1 MDAVRAIADTVLYE
15 GHLLWPYR
23 ASAARTGKRWTI
35 GGVLPKD
42 EAERSGGRW
51 TVSAEF
57 LLEDGPETTVEVT
70 LRFLHAVHRQM
81 MDGDAPVHEL
91 KAGAGTYRTRQEAR
105 EREITSGRLRLERLL
120 RSPVRV
126 PVAIAAGF
134 DEKRIEGTAR
144 VFRTWDRVTGTV
156 VLSAER
162 AAPGAVR
169 LRAVIVNTGTAGDR
183 DEADRTGML
192 CAHLVADASGGSFVS
207 SAAPPPRLADAAAAC
222 HSDGL
227 WPVLAGPQGGHGTV
241 LAAPIVLYDWP
252 QVAPQTPADLFG
264 GAGLDRL
271 LAELAAGD
279 PRGADRATTGTGRS
293 ER

>member
-1 MDAVRAIADTVLYE
+1 MDAVRAIADTILYE

-23 ASAARTGKRWTI
+23 PSAARHGKRWTV
-35 GGVLPKD
+35 GGVHPKED
-42 EAERSGGRW
+42 AERSGGRW

-57 LLEDGPETTVEVT
+57 LLEDGPASTVEVT

-91 KAGAGTYRTRQEAR
+91 KSGPGTYRTRQEAR
-105 EREITSGRLRLERLL
+105 EREITSGRLRVARLL

-126 PVAIAAGF
+126 PVAIAAGL
-134 DEKRIEGTAR
+134 DEKPLGGTAR
-144 VFRTWDRVTGTV
+144 IVRTWDRVTGTV

-169 LRAVIVNTGTAGDR
+169 LRAVLANTGAAADR
-183 DEADRTGML
+183 DEAARTAML
-192 CAHLVADASGGSFVS
+192 AAHLVADASGGAFVS
-207 SAAPPPRLADAAAAC
+207 PADPPAHLAGAAAAC
-222 HSDGL
+222 RSDGL
-227 WPVLAGPQGGHGTV
+227 WPVLAGPPGGHGTV

-252 QVAPQTPADLFG
+252 QVAPQTPADLLG

-271 LAELAAGD
+271 PAELAAGD

-293 ER
+293 